1 MSTDLQW
8 LLLRKHNSFVVK
20 KVPEG
25 PIFSTEPG
33 NLRNLHS
40 HKYSGLANTK
50 ARITTSCETID
61 IKDSPSGIQV
71 TTIKSKASPRQ
82 VRTART
88 TLTIRNRSGGRRALG
103 VVAGLA
109 KRGYRPDLRANP
121 LEITYVVLL
130 FGRTTALI
138 AAQKEKKP
146 LPPKK
151 ARGKKAAA

>member
-1 MSTDLQW
+1 MSSDLQW
-8 LLLRKHNSFVVK
+8 LLVRKYSSFLVK

-50 ARITTSCETID
+50 TID
-61 IKDSPSGIQV
+61 IKDSGAGIQI
-71 TTIKSKASPRQ
+71 TTRKSKASPQ
-82 VRTART
+82 AVRPART

-109 KRGYRPDLRANP
+109 KKGYRPDLRAAA
-121 LEITYVVLL
+121 L
-130 FGRTTALI
+130 GRTSALI
-138 AAQKEKKP
+138 VAQKEKKP
-146 LPPKK
+146 TPPKK
-151 ARGKKAAA
+151 VRGKKATA